1 VIEDEHDVRSV
12 LAEALPANGYPVY
25 LADGAKA
32 IKAMNAR
39 RYDLIITGLRMSVA
53 GGLQVL
59 ALAKDRSPNAK
70 LIVITGYP
78 SEDSLRYCQELRVTS
93 YLVKPF
99 SVSEFRGAASNVLRG
114 VSPTIQ

>member
-1 VIEDEHDVRSV
+1 VIDDEHDVRSV

-25 LADGAKA
+25 LAAGAKA
-32 IKAMNAR
+32 IEAMNAR
-39 RYDLIITGLRMSVA
+39 PYDPIITGLRMSVA

-59 ALAKDRSPNAK
+59 ALAKDKLPNAK

-78 SEDSLRYCQELRVTS
+78 SEDSLRYCQELGVTR

-99 SVSEFRGAASNVLRG
+99 SVSEFRGAVSNVLLG
-114 VSPTIQ
+114 VRPTIQ